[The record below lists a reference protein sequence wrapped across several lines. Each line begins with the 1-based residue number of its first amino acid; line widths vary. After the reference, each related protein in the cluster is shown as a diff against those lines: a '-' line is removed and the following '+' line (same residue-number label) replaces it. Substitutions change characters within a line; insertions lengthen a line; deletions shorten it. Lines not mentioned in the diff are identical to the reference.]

1 MPTCFSAAGKA
12 VFAACKSLSAAAP
25 VREAAGND
33 APDTAEARHS
43 LTRCLKAY
51 VQVFLDA
58 RLSKFPTASPGRASQ
73 PAPAHQAPPA

>member
-1 MPTCFSAAGKA
+1 MLIG
-12 VFAACKSLSAAAP
+12 VGKSLSAAAP

-51 VQVFLDA
+51 GQVFPDV
-58 RLSKFPTASPGRASQ
+58 RLSKFPTASPDCTSQ
-73 PAPAHQAPPA
+73 PVSAHQAPPA